1 MAECFR
7 TLKSSQNA
15 ALEKMNAKKKK
26 NYSTPNS
33 LFPIEINIFFKPIPA
48 RGRTAALLLVP
59 QPALRMICDYTD
71 NKKPAITSIEKTFMK

>member
-1 MAECFR
+1 MFQDFEVQSECCSR
-7 TLKSSQNA
+7 EDEWK
-15 ALEKMNAKKKK
+15 KKKK

>member
-1 MAECFR
+1 MFQDFEVQSECCSR
-7 TLKSSQNA
+7 
-15 ALEKMNAKKKK
+15 EDECKKKK
-26 NYSTPNS
+26 KKIYSTPNS

>member
-1 MAECFR
+1 MFQDFEVQSECCSR
-7 TLKSSQNA
+7 EDECK
-15 ALEKMNAKKKK
+15 KKKK